1 MPDQDFG
8 HATNVN
14 SLVVQLVNDKSRTV
28 ATFNNKIVDKN
39 ITSDYQMLIPVIN
52 KSLVHTHAFGRRCN
66 FY

>member
-28 ATFNNKIVDKN
+28 ATFNNNKIVDKN

-52 KSLVHTHAFGRRCN
+52 KSLVHTRFWKTL
-66 FY
+66 